1 MKRKFGM
8 CAALASAV
16 MMLGAT
22 TAYASDA
29 NVRTTDAM
37 QTGLA
42 IWTESRDE
50 LKVCDSLNDEW
61 TIVGWIY
68 RPNPGDPSTGPTV
81 LRVTDSVANSVCN
94 YTADLGISETIN
106 IYIKVCLLRVSDQW
120 VRNCS
125 YKRIPR

>member
-1 MKRKFGM
+1 MKSRVGII
-8 CAALASAV
+8 AALASAV
-16 MMLGAT
+16 MVLGAS
-22 TAYASDA
+22 TAYAYDA
-29 NVRTTDAM
+29 NVITTDGM
-37 QTGLA
+37 QTGRA

-81 LRVTDSVANSVCN
+81 LRVTDSSANGICN
-94 YTADLGISETIN
+94 YNANLSISETVN
-106 IYIKVCLLRVSDQW
+106 IHIKVCLLRLSDQW